1 MAVQEHTH
9 IPGESIIHFPEGIPG
24 LEDCKRFVILEPNG
38 LAPLLLLH
46 TAEGEAL
53 SLPVLPVQVVEANY
67 QLKLPA
73 VDRALLGLAGEAVV
87 GGNVVCLAVLVL
99 PVGGGPPTCNLMAPI
114 VINPAK
120 LLAKQIVQVESEY
133 STAYPLPLE

>member
-1 MAVQEHTH
+1 VEEYAQ
-9 IPGESIIHFPEGIPG
+9 IPEKSIIHFPEGIPG
-24 LEDCKRFVILEPNG
+24 FEGCKRFVILEPNE

-46 TAEGEAL
+46 TTEGEAF

-67 QLKLPA
+67 QLKLHA
-73 VDRALLGLAGEAVV
+73 VDRKLLGLAEEAVV
-87 GGNVVCLAVLVL
+87 GRNVVCLAVLVL
-99 PVGGGPPTCNLMAPI
+99 PGAGSPPTCNLMAPI
-114 VINPAK
+114 VINPGK